1 MTINR
6 FRIAA
11 CTLIGFNIL
20 GTLLTW
26 AAHLQKPGTGAANAV
41 GAGTQFTGPLIFV
54 ALGVVALG
62 LTYSARRALVRT
74 GVFLLALFGAGFAF
88 GETTELFQ
96 RNVGISSARWDIV
109 LAGSAIGAIAGLT
122 CAVLGVLALV
132 AHRRALRQAEQ
143 AARPR
148 VGAA

>member
-11 CTLIGFNIL
+11 CTLVGFNIL

-41 GAGTQFTGPLIFV
+41 AAGTQFTGPLSLV
-54 ALGVVALG
+54 AVAAIALG
-62 LTYSARRALVRT
+62 LTYTARRGLVRI

-88 GETTELFQ
+88 GEITELFQ
-96 RNVGISSARWDIV
+96 HNVGISPARWDIV
-109 LAGSAIGAIAGLT
+109 LAASVIGVVIGLT
-122 CAVLGVLALV
+122 CATLGVLALV
-132 AHRRALRQAEQ
+132 AHRRALRQAERP
-143 AARPR
+143 ASPR
-148 VGAA
+148 VDVG